1 MKITSIRK
9 LQGLSQADLAKLCD
23 TTQQQI
29 AKIEVGTVDPKLS
42 TLMKIADALNVEVKE
57 LFYTK
62 KEFEKDINHLILQ
75 EGLDKKRIALLT
87 LNSLAYEYL
96 KIPKFHP
103 FWEKVK
109 IVNHQLVFMEENNA

>member
-1 MKITSIRK
+1 MKVMVLRK
-9 LQGLSQADLAKLCD
+9 AKGLTQTELARLCE

-29 AKIEVGTVDPKLS
+29 AKIEMGTVDPKLS
-42 TLMKIADALNVEVKE
+42 TLMKIADALKVEIKD

-62 KEFEKDINHLILQ
+62 KEFEKEINQFILR
-75 EGLDKKRIALLT
+75 EELDKKRIALLT

-109 IVNHQLVFMEENNA
+109 IENNHLVFMEENNV